1 MVGRNQISEAVL
13 PYAYALTYHIRGAA
27 LNALADL
34 ELGGPSHRD
43 TPENISLELCTKLRM
58 RDFQTVQNRLF
69 IYGGEPRAC
78 IRLVLLLTSTTT
90 FTPLQ

>member
-1 MVGRNQISEAVL
+1 MRMHC
-13 PYAYALTYHIRGAA
+13 TYHIRGAA

-43 TPENISLELCTKLRM
+43 TSENTSLELCTKLRM

-90 FTPLQ
+90 LTPLQ